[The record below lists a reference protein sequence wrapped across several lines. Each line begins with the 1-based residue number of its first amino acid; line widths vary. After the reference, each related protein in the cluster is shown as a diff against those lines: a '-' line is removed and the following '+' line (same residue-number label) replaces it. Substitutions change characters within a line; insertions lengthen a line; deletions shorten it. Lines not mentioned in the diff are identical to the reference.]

1 MKVTWSLCYVRP
13 NLCLQLMDFRI
24 LVSALSSSYNIN
36 ELLQEEKNTDFK
48 VWLEN
53 EMLYE
58 NIIMSCYELII
69 MHLNFVKKTLSF
81 LMYLSKFIKRMKQK
95 KVNFNVI
102 FIFQVRK
109 ITTQKVNKVL
119 QRFAYLHR
127 HPLKQLPQYTKENKN
142 RIYKNLNDHWWVD
155 SHLWLFWNKFYW

>member
-1 MKVTWSLCYVRP
+1 
-13 NLCLQLMDFRI
+13 MDFRI

-69 MHLNFVKKTLSF
+69 MHLNFVQKKLYHPDVAIKVRKKNETKE
-81 LMYLSKFIKRMKQK
+81 SKFQCH
-95 KVNFNVI
+95 F
-102 FIFQVRK
+102 
-109 ITTQKVNKVL
+109 
-119 QRFAYLHR
+119 H
-127 HPLKQLPQYTKENKN
+127 LPG
-142 RIYKNLNDHWWVD
+142 
-155 SHLWLFWNKFYW
+155 

>member
-1 MKVTWSLCYVRP
+1 MKFMLCMSKFVYV
-13 NLCLQLMDFRI
+13 QLMDFRI

-69 MHLNFVKKTLSF
+69 MQIEFCTKKTLSF
-81 LMYLSKFIKRMKQK
+81 LM
-95 KVNFNVI
+95 
-102 FIFQVRK
+102 
-109 ITTQKVNKVL
+109 
-119 QRFAYLHR
+119 
-127 HPLKQLPQYTKENKN
+127 
-142 RIYKNLNDHWWVD
+142 
-155 SHLWLFWNKFYW
+155 

>member
-1 MKVTWSLCYVRP
+1 MKFMLCMSKFVYV
-13 NLCLQLMDFRI
+13 QLMDFRI

-81 LMYLSKFIKRMKQK
+81 LM
-95 KVNFNVI
+95 
-102 FIFQVRK
+102 
-109 ITTQKVNKVL
+109 
-119 QRFAYLHR
+119 
-127 HPLKQLPQYTKENKN
+127 
-142 RIYKNLNDHWWVD
+142 
-155 SHLWLFWNKFYW
+155 

>member
-1 MKVTWSLCYVRP
+1 
-13 NLCLQLMDFRI
+13 
-24 LVSALSSSYNIN
+24 
-36 ELLQEEKNTDFK
+36 
-48 VWLEN
+48 
-53 EMLYE
+53 MLYK

-81 LMYLSKFIKRMKQK
+81 QMYQSKFIKRMKHK

-142 RIYKNLNDHWWVD
+142 GINKNLNDH
-155 SHLWLFWNKFYW
+155 